1 MMKICSR
8 CVMDTSDAEIVFD
21 EAGVCNHCHKFDNVQ
36 SRQLFSD
43 ASGEQRLQ
51 KIIGQIKK
59 DGSGKDY
66 DCIIGLSGGV
76 DSSYLAVKVK
86 DLGLRPLV
94 VHVDAG
100 WNSELAVSNI
110 EKIVKYCGFD
120 LHTHVINWEEI
131 RDLQLAYMKAAVA
144 NQD

>member
-1 MMKICSR
+1 
-8 CVMDTSDAEIVFD
+8 
-21 EAGVCNHCHKFDNVQ
+21 
-36 SRQLFSD
+36 
-43 ASGEQRLQ
+43 EQRLQ

-94 VHVDAG
+94 VH
-100 WNSELAVSNI
+100 
-110 EKIVKYCGFD
+110 
-120 LHTHVINWEEI
+120 
-131 RDLQLAYMKAAVA
+131 
-144 NQD
+144 

>member
-1 MMKICSR
+1 MKICSR

-86 DLGLRPLV
+86 DLACAHWLCMWTP
-94 VHVDAG
+94 AG
-100 WNSELAVSNI
+100 IANLQS
-110 EKIVKYCGFD
+110 
-120 LHTHVINWEEI
+120 VILK
-131 RDLQLAYMKAAVA
+131 RL
-144 NQD
+144 